1 MNEKINLEKRLA
13 LMRYNKQLL
22 FRWIRR
28 NQIGRPVDIFFRE
41 NRIKC
46 VVFYYWNE
54 MSELLYYELKRADI
68 PVVGVIDE
76 RSDLVIP
83 LPVYADVK
91 EVPEVDAIIISPLSY
106 QDIME
111 EWKEKMVYPTYVLKN
126 ILLKLFTTNY

>member
-83 LPVYADVK
+83 LPVYANVK
-91 EVPEVDAIIISPLSY
+91 EVPEVDAIIICTA
-106 QDIME
+106 MNTVKVE
-111 EWKEKMVYPTYVLKN
+111 EELRAHRNCLIFT
-126 ILLKLFTTNY
+126 IDDLL